1 MKSETKKTLRVFL
14 IIAAIM
20 VAIVLLAPYVFAEPT
35 ITPYTVLCPFDG
47 HVASYTGK
55 QRIDAGVQECSFSH
69 VWIHL
74 DPTGDTTLDEKHE
87 FWEKCE
93 AAKQ

>member
-1 MKSETKKTLRVFL
+1 MKSETKKTLRVAL

-35 ITPYTVLCPFDG
+35 VTPYTVLCPID
-47 HVASYTGK
+47 HHIASYTGK
-55 QRIDAGVQECSFSH
+55 QRVLQGEQQCNYEH

-87 FWEKCE
+87 FWAPCE
-93 AAKQ
+93 ADKR

>member
-1 MKSETKKTLRVFL
+1 MKFETKKTLRVAL

-35 ITPYTVLCPFDG
+35 VTPYTVLCPID
-47 HVASYTGK
+47 HHIASYTGN
-55 QRIDAGVQECSFSH
+55 QRIEAGVQECRFSH

-74 DPTGDTTLDEKHE
+74 DPTGDTTLDEKHL
-87 FWEKCE
+87 FWAPCKEEKR
-93 AAKQ
+93 